1 MKKILLSV
9 AIAVTACNLTIGLG
23 YAAVCESK
31 GGARACGTSCA
42 GMPDGGCICSG
53 ACTADERAWVAAAHG
68 GGEEE
73 LMEAEN

>member
-23 YAAVCESK
+23 YAAVCESSK
-31 GGARACGTSCA
+31 GARACGTSCA

-53 ACTADERAWVAAAHG
+53 ACTAEERDWVG
-68 GGEEE
+68 SGKGEEE
-73 LMEAEN
+73 ELLEAEN